1 MDKGGGVRLAEI
13 LVSGYYGFNNA
24 GDEAILGGIIT
35 AVRDI
40 DPTVKFTVISGKV
53 SYTRRVHGVE
63 AVSRGDI
70 KAIWRA
76 MDRADLLVSGGG
88 SLLQDVTGTK
98 SIIYYLG
105 VVSMGKLHRL
115 PTMFYAQGIGPVTGL
130 VGRSLVPVVGNRV
143 DLVTV
148 RDVESAQA
156 IKQLGVKR
164 PELRVTADAALVLP
178 SPSRE
183 DGEAVLDQFGFK
195 LGRRPVIGV
204 SVRPWRYAH
213 AAVVQSMAQA
223 FDDLARELDAT
234 ILFIPMQQP
243 NDVNAARE
251 IASLMKAPTLEFA
264 GDVTYREIQA
274 LVAACDAVVG
284 MRYHALVFSALS
296 RVPMVGLS
304 YDPKNDSFLRL
315 LGQTAVGTAQEL
327 DAGKLKEAVRDA
339 LDRSPQIKQQY
350 DRVLERL
357 IPQSRENAQLAMD
370 LMKRW
375 RNR

>member
-1 MDKGGGVRLAEI
+1 M
-13 LVSGYYGFNNA
+13 SGYYGFNNA

-35 AVRDI
+35 AFRDI

-70 KAIWRA
+70 RSIWRA
-76 MDRADLLVSGGG
+76 MDRADLLLSGGG

-115 PTMFYAQGIGPVTGL
+115 PVMFYAQGIGPVRGL
-130 VGRSLVPVVGNRV
+130 VGRGLVPLVTNAV

-148 RDVESAQA
+148 RDAESAQA
-156 IKQLGVKR
+156 IKELGVRR
-164 PELRVTADAALVLP
+164 PDVRVTADAALVLP
-178 SPSRE
+178 SPTRE
-183 DGEAVLDQFGFK
+183 AGEAVLDQFGLK
-195 LGRRPVIGV
+195 LPRRPVIGV
-204 SVRPWRYAH
+204 SMRPWRF
-213 AAVVQSMAQA
+213 AQA
-223 FDDLARELDAT
+223 AAAQAMAEALDDLAAELDAT
-234 ILFIPMQQP
+234 ILFIPMQVP
-243 NDVNAARE
+243 HDVNAARE
-251 IASLMKAPTLEFA
+251 IASRMKAPALEFS
-264 GDVTYREIQA
+264 GEVTYRETQA
-274 LVAACDAVVG
+274 LIAACDVVVG

-296 RVPMVGLS
+296 RVPLVGLS

-327 DAGKLKEAVRDA
+327 DAGRLKEAVRDA
-339 LDRSPQIKQQY
+339 LDRSEQIKRQY

>member
-1 MDKGGGVRLAEI
+1 VAEI
-13 LVSGYYGFNNA
+13 LVSGYYGFYNA

-35 AVRDI
+35 AFRDI
-40 DPTVKFTVISGKV
+40 DPTVRFTVISGKV
-53 SYTRRVHGVE
+53 AYTRRVHGVE
-63 AVSRGDI
+63 AVSRGDV

-76 MDRADLLVSGGG
+76 MDRADLLLSGGG

-105 VVSMGKLHRL
+105 IASLGKIHRL
-115 PTMFYAQGIGPVTGL
+115 PVMFYAQGIGPVTGM
-130 VGRSLVPVVGNRV
+130 VGRSLVPLIGNAV

-148 RDVESAQA
+148 RDVESAQT
-156 IKQLGVKR
+156 IKKLGVRR
-164 PELRVTADAALVLP
+164 PEVRVTADAALVLP
-178 SPSRE
+178 TPSKS
-183 DGEAVLDQFGFK
+183 DGEAVLDQFGLK
-195 LGRRPVIGV
+195 LPRRPVIGV
-204 SVRPWRYAH
+204 SVRPWRFAH
-213 AAVVQSMAQA
+213 ERVVQAMADA
-223 FDDLARELDAT
+223 LDELSRELDAT
-234 ILFIPMQQP
+234 VLFIPLQQP
-243 NDVNAARE
+243 YDVNAARE
-251 IASLMKAPTLEFA
+251 IATRMKVPAVEFS
-264 GDVTYREIQA
+264 GDITYREVQA
-274 LVAACDAVVG
+274 LIAACDVMVG

-327 DAGKLKEAVRDA
+327 NAGRLKAAVRDA
-339 LDRSPQIKQQY
+339 LERAPEIRAQY

>member
-1 MDKGGGVRLAEI
+1 M
-13 LVSGYYGFNNA
+13 SGYYGFNNA
-24 GDEAILGGIIT
+24 GDEAILGGII
-35 AVRDI
+35 AAFRDI

-53 SYTRRVHGVE
+53 AYTRRVHGVE
-63 AVSRGDI
+63 AVSRGDV

-76 MDRADLLVSGGG
+76 MDRADLLLSGGG

-115 PTMFYAQGIGPVTGL
+115 PVMFYAQGIGPVTGL
-130 VGRSLVPVVGNRV
+130 VGRSLVPLVGNRV

-148 RDVESAQA
+148 RDVESAQT
-156 IKQLGVKR
+156 IRTLGVKR
-164 PELRVTADAALVLP
+164 PEVRVTADAALVLP
-178 SPSRE
+178 PPPRE

-195 LGRRPVIGV
+195 LPRRPVIGV

-213 AAVVQSMAQA
+213 AAAAQA
-223 FDDLARELDAT
+223 MAEALDDLAHELGAT

-243 NDVNAARE
+243 NDVTAARE
-251 IASLMKAPTLEFA
+251 IGSRMKAPVLEFA

-274 LVAACDAVVG
+274 LIAACDVVVG

-296 RVPMVGLS
+296 QVPMVGLS
-304 YDPKNDSFLRL
+304 YDPKNDAFLRL

-327 DAGKLKEAVRDA
+327 HAGRLMEAVRDA
-339 LDRSPQIKQQY
+339 LDRSAEIKVRY
-350 DRVLERL
+350 GRVLERL